1 MNEIKENIYFENMS
15 ENIESID
22 ASLNSPDHLPTI
34 YCRDPSLPITID
46 NGKQLSRKHYN
57 YGLKS

>member
-22 ASLNSPDHLPTI
+22 DSLNSADHLPTI

-46 NGKQLSRKHYN
+46 NGKQ
-57 YGLKS
+57 